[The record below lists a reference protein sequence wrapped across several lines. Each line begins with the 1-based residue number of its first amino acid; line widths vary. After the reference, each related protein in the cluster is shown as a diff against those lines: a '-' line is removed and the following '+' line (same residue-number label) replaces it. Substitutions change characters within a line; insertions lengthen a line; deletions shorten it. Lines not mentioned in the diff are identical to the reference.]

1 MAAIEAEKLNFTYP
15 DADRAALS
23 DVTFSIPS
31 GGFYLLMG
39 PSGSGKSTL
48 LRLLQ
53 GEIAPHGALRGRLH
67 CDSPAGFV
75 FQNPQD
81 SLVTDSVQRELAFSP
96 EHAGLDGAAVAR
108 RVGECAAFFHLEP
121 LMERT
126 TASLSGG
133 EQQLLSLAA
142 AMTGSPRVLLLDEP
156 CAALDPAAEEK
167 FLQVLLRL
175 NRELGVTVLMSTH
188 TPGAALAQADGV
200 LLLRAGRC
208 TCYDDP
214 HAFARALRQSGDPML
229 QALPVGAILFDE
241 VPLTVR
247 EAQPLAAHL
256 RCKPAPAPQ
265 PAGKSVLTLKE
276 ICFAYEKKGAD
287 VLFRLSLTLTAG
299 KCYGIVGANGSG
311 KSTLLGVMA
320 GVLKPYAGKVQRP
333 VPTALLPQTVQY
345 LFTRD
350 RVDQLVQAET
360 LQHLGIAHL
369 AARHPLDLS
378 GGESRLVGLGMVLDT
393 GADTLLLDEPTA
405 GLDAGAKA
413 QLGDRLRHLC
423 AAGKTVVLVT
433 HDLDFAGTYSDEAA
447 FLCNR
452 VVTPPRPRR
461 AFFAGM
467 ELYTTGVRR
476 VTCRALPDAV
486 SPEDLVL

>member
-1 MAAIEAEKLNFTYP
+1 
-15 DADRAALS
+15 
-23 DVTFSIPS
+23 
-31 GGFYLLMG
+31 
-39 PSGSGKSTL
+39 
-48 LRLLQ
+48 
-53 GEIAPHGALRGRLH
+53 
-67 CDSPAGFV
+67 
-75 FQNPQD
+75 
-81 SLVTDSVQRELAFSP
+81 
-96 EHAGLDGAAVAR
+96 
-108 RVGECAAFFHLEP
+108 
-121 LMERT
+121 MERT

-276 ICFAYEKKGAD
+276 ICFAYEKKSAD

-320 GVLKPYAGKVQRP
+320 GVLKPYAGKVQRL

-413 QLGDRLRHLC
+413 QLGARLRHLC

-486 SPEDLVL
+486 SPEDLIL

>member
-23 DVTFSIPS
+23 DATFSIPS

-53 GEIAPHGALRGRLH
+53 GEIAPHGALSGQLH

-175 NRELGVTVLMSTH
+175 NRELGVTVLMSPH

-265 PAGKSVLTLKE
+265 PAGKPVLTLKE
-276 ICFAYEKKGAD
+276 ICFAYEKKSAD

-311 KSTLLGVMA
+311 KSTMLKLIAGVMYPTTGSVTVNGEIAPLIELGA
-320 GVLKPYAGKVQRP
+320 GFDLDLTARENVFLNGAVLGHDRAYMQEHFQNIIDFAELWDFVDVPVKNYSSGMIARLGFSIATEVRADILACDEILSVGDFMFQQKCHQRME
-333 VPTALLPQTVQY
+333 QM
-345 LFTRD
+345 
-350 RVDQLVQAET
+350 
-360 LQHLGIAHL
+360 
-369 AARHPLDLS
+369 LS
-378 GGESRLVGLGMVLDT
+378 GGT
-393 GADTLLLDEPTA
+393 TLLFVSHDINQV
-405 GLDAGAKA
+405 K
-413 QLGDRLRHLC
+413 QLCKRAIWIDHGHLRGDGPAEEVC
-423 AAGKTVVLVT
+423 NAYV
-433 HDLDFAGTYSDEAA
+433 EAMQ
-447 FLCNR
+447 R
-452 VVTPPRPRR
+452 
-461 AFFAGM
+461 G
-467 ELYTTGVRR
+467 E
-476 VTCRALPDAV
+476 
-486 SPEDLVL
+486 

>member
-1 MAAIEAEKLNFTYP
+1 M
-15 DADRAALS
+15 R
-23 DVTFSIPS
+23 
-31 GGFYLLMG
+31 
-39 PSGSGKSTL
+39 
-48 LRLLQ
+48 
-53 GEIAPHGALRGRLH
+53 
-67 CDSPAGFV
+67 
-75 FQNPQD
+75 
-81 SLVTDSVQRELAFSP
+81 
-96 EHAGLDGAAVAR
+96 
-108 RVGECAAFFHLEP
+108 
-121 LMERT
+121 
-126 TASLSGG
+126 
-133 EQQLLSLAA
+133 
-142 AMTGSPRVLLLDEP
+142 
-156 CAALDPAAEEK
+156 LDPAAEEK

-214 HAFARALRQSGDPML
+214 YAFARALRQSGDPML

-265 PAGKSVLTLKE
+265 PAGKPVLTLKE
-276 ICFAYEKKGAD
+276 ICFAYEKKSAD

-413 QLGDRLRHLC
+413 QLGARLRHLC

>member
-53 GEIAPHGALRGRLH
+53 GEIAPHGALSGQLH

-96 EHAGLDGAAVAR
+96 EHVGLDGAAVAR

-276 ICFAYEKKGAD
+276 ICFAYEKKSAD

-350 RVDQLVQAET
+350 R
-360 LQHLGIAHL
+360 
-369 AARHPLDLS
+369 
-378 GGESRLVGLGMVLDT
+378 
-393 GADTLLLDEPTA
+393 
-405 GLDAGAKA
+405 
-413 QLGDRLRHLC
+413 
-423 AAGKTVVLVT
+423 
-433 HDLDFAGTYSDEAA
+433 
-447 FLCNR
+447 
-452 VVTPPRPRR
+452 
-461 AFFAGM
+461 
-467 ELYTTGVRR
+467 
-476 VTCRALPDAV
+476 
-486 SPEDLVL
+486 